1 MRRTVSLW
9 TLVAVCV
16 CIIAA
21 FAFCSISHFE
31 TLDLL
36 EQEAGNV
43 EKRLLTLKAERDA
56 LENELELVGT
66 DQYIENQARTKYAYV
81 RPDEIR
87 FEITNPEALYGE
99 EGMPS
104 R

>member
-1 MRRTVSLW
+1 MRRTISLW
-9 TLVAVCV
+9 TLLAVCV

-21 FAFCSISHFE
+21 FAFCSISQYE
-31 TLDLL
+31 ALDLL
-36 EQEAGNV
+36 DQEALNV
-43 EKRLLTLKAERDA
+43 EKRLAGLKSERDL
-56 LENELELVGT
+56 LESELELVGT